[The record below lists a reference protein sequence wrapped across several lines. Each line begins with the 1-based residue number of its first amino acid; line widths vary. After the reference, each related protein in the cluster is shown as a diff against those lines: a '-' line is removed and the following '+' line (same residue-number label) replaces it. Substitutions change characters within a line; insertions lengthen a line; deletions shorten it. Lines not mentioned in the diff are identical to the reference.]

1 MACVRLGAGIWVAL
15 EINHRLP
22 ALRIYHINVLFVKLL
37 FSNGNCKFQKSIFSP
52 PMDFEKGMLLKH

>member
-22 ALRIYHINVLFVKLL
+22 ALRIYHINVLFVKIL
-37 FSNGNCKFQKSIFSP
+37 FSNGNCMFFS